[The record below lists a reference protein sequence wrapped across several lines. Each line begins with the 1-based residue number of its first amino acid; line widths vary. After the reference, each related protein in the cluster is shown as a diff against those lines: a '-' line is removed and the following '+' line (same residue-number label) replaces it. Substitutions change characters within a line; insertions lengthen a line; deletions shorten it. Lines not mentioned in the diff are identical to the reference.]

1 MKEVTKDV
9 ILDLLPLYLAGEV
22 SKDTAALVKKHLESD
37 PELAETAKEMAKA
50 DSLSKVPIPFKKD
63 TALETYQ
70 EAKKW
75 MTIRTLGLAAIVAI
89 VLMCFFVVLM
99 VGTSLETLRQL
110 F

>member
-22 SKDTAALVKKHLESD
+22 SIDTAALVKKHLESD

-99 VGTSLETLRQL
+99 VGTSLETLRQI